1 MQGGRRRREWN
12 ILRTFALNS
21 VGMKT
26 YNNYYILLI
35 WRIALLFLLFTLCR
49 TGFFLLHSNLYPD
62 MTFDRFLRI
71 AGGGLRFDLTA
82 IIYTNL
88 LYIVV
93 ALLPFRFIYARPAQT
108 ALKTIFVATNSI
120 ALAFNIA
127 DMAYFRFTLR
137 RTSFS
142 FFREFSHDNNLGD
155 ILTASLTTYWY
166 LVLLWMAMVATL
178 WWCYGKL
185 HYTRKVFYS
194 TRSLILHYA
203 LRTVIM
209 AAGIGLCIASARGG
223 FRTST
228 RPITLS
234 NAGAYVTQPLE
245 THLVLNTPFCIYRT
259 IDKAPLRPLHFFATE
274 EALDKLYTPIHQP
287 APAGAF
293 RADNVVILILE
304 SFARYHIGALNADI
318 PGLVSYTPFL
328 DSLIQHSHVCCNAFA
343 NGAKSIDAIP
353 SILGS
358 IPTLEEPYVLT
369 PYALNEVEGLGTL
382 LQRKGYHTSFFHGA
396 QNNSMGFSAIVN
408 LLGFAHYFGR
418 TEYRN
423 DNDFDGVWGIWDEP
437 FLQFYAR
444 TLNSF
449 PQPFASALFTISSH
463 HPFKVPAHFAGKFP
477 KGTLPVHQCIGYTD
491 YALRRF
497 FDAASKMPWFKNT
510 LFVLTADHS
519 SWSEN
524 YAEYRNPMNATAVP
538 IIYYHPGMPQ
548 AAMDS
553 IPTQQ
558 INIMPAILRHL
569 HYDLPYFA
577 YGQKADSTA
586 TSFVITYN
594 GGYQLLHN
602 GYLLLSDGE
611 KSTGFYHWAH
621 RGFKGLGENLLGTL
635 PGEQERAETLLRAF
649 LQQYNNRMIENR
661 LTAKDE

>member
-1 MQGGRRRREWN
+1 MMN
-12 ILRTFALNS
+12 KHHNH
-21 VGMKT
+21 
-26 YNNYYILLI
+26 YILLA
-35 WRIALLFLLFTLCR
+35 WRIALLFALFTLCR
-49 TGFFLLHSNLYPD
+49 AIFFLLNSDLYPD
-62 MTFDRFLRI
+62 MTFGRFMRI

-88 LYIVV
+88 LYVVV
-93 ALLPFRFIYARPAQT
+93 ALLPFRFIYTRPVQN
-108 ALKTIFVATNSI
+108 ALKTLFVVTNST
-120 ALAFNIA
+120 ALAFNVA

-142 FFREFSHDNNLGD
+142 FFQEFSHNNNMGD
-155 ILTASLTTYWY
+155 IITASLTSYWY
-166 LVLLWMAMVATL
+166 LLLLWIALIAAL
-178 WWCYGKL
+178 WFGYGAL
-185 HYTRKVFYS
+185 QYTRKVFYS
-194 TRSLILHYA
+194 KQSLVLYYA
-203 LRTVIM
+203 VRTIVM
-209 AAGIGLCIASARGG
+209 AAGIGLCVAGARGG

-234 NAGAYVTQPLE
+234 NAGVYVIQSLE

-259 IDKAPLRPLHFFATE
+259 IGKAPLKPLHFFATE
-274 EALDKLYTPIHQP
+274 QALDSIYTPIHLP
-287 APAGAF
+287 APDGEF
-293 RADNVVILILE
+293 RADNVVIIILE

-318 PGLVSYTPFL
+318 PGMVSYTPFL
-328 DSLIQHSHVCCNAFA
+328 DSLIRHSYAYNNAFA

-396 QNNSMGFSAIVN
+396 QNNSMGFSSIVH
-408 LLGFAHYFGR
+408 LLGFTHYFGR

-423 DNDFDGVWGIWDEP
+423 DNDYDGIWGIWDEP
-437 FLQFYAR
+437 FLQFFAR

-449 PQPFASALFTISSH
+449 PQPFASAVFTLSSH
-463 HPFKVPAHFAGKFP
+463 HPFKVPAHMDGKFP

-497 FDAASKMPWFKNT
+497 FDTASKMPWFKNT

-519 SWSEN
+519 IWSEN
-524 YAEYRNPMNATAVP
+524 YAEYRNPVNATAVP
-538 IIYYHPGMPQ
+538 VIYYHPGMQQ
-548 AAMDS
+548 AVLDT

-577 YGQKADSTA
+577 YGQAAGSTA
-586 TSFVITYN
+586 QPFVITYN
-594 GGYQLLHN
+594 GGYQLLHDN
-602 GYLLLSDGE
+602 YLLLSDGE
-611 KSTGFYHWAH
+611 RRTGFYRWSH
-621 RGFKGLGENLLGTL
+621 RGFNGLGENLLGTL
-635 PGEQERAETLLRAF
+635 PSEEEKAEMLLRAF

-661 LTAKDE
+661 LTADYVRP